1 MNEPMRPHREQ
12 RDYSFVTGLVMGTV
26 VGAGLALWLTPGA
39 AAEARDRL
47 AGSAQRVGDE
57 LARKGYQARDRV
69 AETVARGAQEV
80 ERYAAASRNDRAAL

>member
-1 MNEPMRPHREQ
+1 MNEPMHRQ
-12 RDYSFVTGLVMGTV
+12 REHRDHSFVMGLVTGTV

-47 AGSAQRVGDE
+47 TDSAQRVGDE

-80 ERYAAASRNDRAAL
+80 ERYAAASSNDRAAL